1 MLMLKLLMV
10 PLASTV
16 SASDLSHS
24 FWRIVCCPSNTL
36 FYVRPSSFLRTVCLE
51 YSPLSLSLINF
62 YFSNPSLNISLRFLI
77 LYLCRGEHAHRGQ
90 LEGVDSFLSPCR
102 SWESN
107 SGCQAWGQGRFY
119 SLRPLSYP
127 SFKIFML
134 VPPAE
139 GVTFLGH
146 QP

>member
-1 MLMLKLLMV
+1 MLMLKLLV
-10 PLASTV
+10 VSLASTV

-24 FWRIVCCPSNTL
+24 FWHIVCCPSNTL
-36 FYVRPSSFLRTVCLE
+36 FYVRPSSFLVCLE

-62 YFSNPSLNISLRFLI
+62 YFSNPSLNIFLRFLI
-77 LYLCRGEHAHRGQ
+77 LYLCREGEQAHRGQ
-90 LEGVDSFLSPCR
+90 LEGVDSFLLPCR

-107 SGCQAWGQGRFY
+107 SGCQTWGQGCFY

-139 GVTFLGH
+139 GVTSFLGH
-146 QP
+146 